1 MDTFLDDHWTDTL
14 LKKKSN
20 PWFLHLHSYLYH
32 QEIMIYCATDV
43 SSVDVDLLIPEVSL
57 FERTESRGG
66 GRRLN
71 DAFGC
76 ICIIINGKLQIV
88 HCILNERTHVK
99 ISKHKKK

>member
-43 SSVDVDLLIPEVSL
+43 SSVDVD
-57 FERTESRGG
+57 
-66 GRRLN
+66 
-71 DAFGC
+71 
-76 ICIIINGKLQIV
+76 
-88 HCILNERTHVK
+88 
-99 ISKHKKK
+99 